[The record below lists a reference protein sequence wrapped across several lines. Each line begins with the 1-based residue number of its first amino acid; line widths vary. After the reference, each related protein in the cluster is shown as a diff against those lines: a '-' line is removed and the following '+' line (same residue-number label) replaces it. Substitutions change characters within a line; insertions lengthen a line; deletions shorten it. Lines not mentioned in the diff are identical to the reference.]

1 MTHARDQ
8 ELGNLAKLVIAIAIV
23 LIVAGIVQHG
33 VAFVT
38 IQRVLRQLAARLG
51 GRMTFRFILQPAMA
65 AIAAIHD
72 GRRDVRLGRS
82 PYLWTMLREPQHR
95 IPRLREG
102 LNTTARIILLG
113 MIMDAI
119 YQIIELQRF
128 YPLEAVIVA
137 LMLAF
142 LPYVVFR
149 GVVMRIGRRWGGN
162 GSPHQVQRS
171 Q

>member
-1 MTHARDQ
+1 MNRAKDQ
-8 ELGNLAKLVIAIAIV
+8 ELGNLAKLVIAIAVV
-23 LIVAGIVQHG
+23 LIVTGLLQHG
-33 VAFVT
+33 VTLVT
-38 IQRVLRQLAARLG
+38 IKRALGQLAARPG
-51 GRMTFRFILQPAMA
+51 GPMSFRFILQPAMA

-82 PYLWTMLREPQHR
+82 PYLWTMLHEPQHR
-95 IPRLREG
+95 ISRLHEG
-102 LNTTARIILLG
+102 LNATARIILLG

-128 YPLEAVIVA
+128 YPSEAIIVA

-142 LPYVVFR
+142 IPYMVLR
-149 GVVMRIGRRWGGN
+149 EGVLRIVRRWGDN
-162 GSPHQVQRS
+162 ASPHQVQRG